1 MQVRQ
6 PFDKYAL
13 CKCDSLASD
22 CTSVVLWSAAML
34 VSRAAVPSFEAAL
47 GAQAAV
53 HSYTQSLRFQL
64 KDTAVKIIELEPP
77 AVQTELHDY
86 MGAHGRSIGITLP
99 DFVRETMESLD
110 AGLEDFAVANA
121 KNLQGLVDAE
131 RFAKAFAVTNSI
143 ST

>member
-6 PFDKYAL
+6 PRKRLDARRAVAGCCACIK
-13 CKCDSLASD
+13 
-22 CTSVVLWSAAML
+22 
-34 VSRAAVPSFEAAL
+34 SRSFEAAL

-64 KDTAVKIIELEPP
+64 KDTAVKVIELEPP

-121 KNLQGLVDAE
+121 KNLQGVVDAE
-131 RFAKAFAVTNSI
+131 RFAKAFAATNSI
-143 ST
+143 SA

>member
-6 PFDKYAL
+6 PRERLNARRAVAGWCACNESQCPAL
-13 CKCDSLASD
+13 
-22 CTSVVLWSAAML
+22 T
-34 VSRAAVPSFEAAL
+34 AAL

-53 HSYTQSLRFQL
+53 HRFTQSLRFQL
-64 KDTAVKIIELEPP
+64 KDTAVKVIEIEPP

-110 AGLEDFAVANA
+110 AGLEDFAVANS
-121 KNLQGLVDAE
+121 KNLQGVVDAE
-131 RFAKAFAVTNSI
+131 RFAKAFAVTNSVKL
-143 ST
+143 